1 MYCDFAGC
9 NCTVCDQIEGA
20 CQDCELRDPDRALID
35 HVYDVESLMEEVQEM
50 IEEKRAAEGSPSEDL
65 SIGDSLMNQWRK
77 FTT

>member
-1 MYCDFAGC
+1 MRARY
-9 NCTVCDQIEGA
+9 
-20 CQDCELRDPDRALID
+20 PYRALID
-35 HVYDVESLMEEVQEM
+35 HVYDSESLMEEVQEM